1 LARYLLA
8 PKIKNSKKIKSPLD
22 LLDII
27 EYLKNMN
34 NEQRQ
39 KDINEALGRRALYG
53 QRYGWGYAIKWF
65 AAWEKQYNEKNP
77 LTR

>member
-1 LARYLLA
+1 
-8 PKIKNSKKIKSPLD
+8 
-22 LLDII
+22 
-27 EYLKNMN
+27 MN

-65 AAWEKQYNEKNP
+65 AAWEKQYNEKNS
-77 LTR
+77 LTH